1 MMSAKVL
8 APVLPGLLRDT
19 GKRALG
25 ETWPAGNGI
34 GEILDTGIC
43 NRAGEERLRLG
54 ERSM

>member
-1 MMSAKVL
+1 MSAKVL